1 MLAKENVIEP
11 TGEAKGPSWKAQRAP
26 ASEPAAALGDVPVPV
41 AKAPLL
47 GGLPGGRG
55 EKAFGHRQG
64 RRPSPAAPHGS
75 RGRPRSGV
83 GVGGDGAAAAVVGS
97 PCPVRPRDTHF
108 GAFSIWRS
116 SSWSFRSSPGA
127 EAADGAGGAE
137 GGPAVPEA
145 SAPPHSLP
153 CARRKPLGDKCGRT
167 CGGAWPSGGGGFDV
181 AVRLVP
187 GSSRC
192 VTCPPHPRILNS
204 SFQYRLFS

>member
-1 MLAKENVIEP
+1 MPAKENVIEP

-127 EAADGAGGAE
+127 EAADGGRRSGGRPGSAGGKRPPPTPCLAPAGSRWGISVDGRVAGPGPAGGA
-137 GGPAVPEA
+137 G
-145 SAPPHSLP
+145 LTWP
-153 CARRKPLGDKCGRT
+153 CAWSLGLVGVSHAPLT
-167 CGGAWPSGGGGFDV
+167 PES
-181 AVRLVP
+181 
-187 GSSRC
+187 
-192 VTCPPHPRILNS
+192 
-204 SFQYRLFS
+204 

>member
-1 MLAKENVIEP
+1 MPAKENVIEP

-47 GGLPGGRG
+47 GRLPGGRG
-55 EKAFGHRQG
+55 EKAFG
-64 RRPSPAAPHGS
+64 S
-75 RGRPRSGV
+75 RGQPRSGV

-145 SAPPHSLP
+145 SAPPPPLP
-153 CARRKPLGDKCGRT
+153 ALR
-167 CGGAWPSGGGGFDV
+167 
-181 AVRLVP
+181 
-187 GSSRC
+187 
-192 VTCPPHPRILNS
+192 PPEAAEG
-204 SFQYRLFS
+204 